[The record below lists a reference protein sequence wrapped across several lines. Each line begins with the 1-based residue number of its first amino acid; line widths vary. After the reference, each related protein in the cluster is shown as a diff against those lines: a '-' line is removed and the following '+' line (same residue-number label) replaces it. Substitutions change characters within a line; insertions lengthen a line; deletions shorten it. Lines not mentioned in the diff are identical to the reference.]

1 MKEKIKEQLKAKLK
15 AAGVNLSNK
24 RMDAIADRLST
35 KITKEE
41 EIDAKLDELNELS
54 PFAEMAKFDDYERA
68 KEAKE
73 KEDKKKKDAEDA
85 AAAAAKDKEE
95 EKPADSAKAKDD
107 EMPAWFKPYAEDLQ
121 SIKKEK
127 TQTTLREKL
136 AQQMKEKNIPMVFA
150 KGRTLEK
157 EEDIEA
163 LVTELEADP
172 EVKALIEPVV
182 TTRRPLNASGA
193 GNGKP
198 TDAEVDGILSKII

>member
-1 MKEKIKEQLKAKLK
+1 MQ
-15 AAGVNLSNK
+15 
-24 RMDAIADRLST
+24 RRQ
-35 KITKEE
+35 
-41 EIDAKLDELNELS
+41 
-54 PFAEMAKFDDYERA
+54 RR
-68 KEAKE
+68 
-73 KEDKKKKDAEDA
+73 
-85 AAAAAKDKEE
+85 KDKEE

-127 TQTTLREKL
+127 TQTTLR
-136 AQQMKEKNIPMVFA
+136 QQLEAKMKEKNIPMVFA

-182 TTRRPLNASGA
+182 TTRRPLSASGG

>member
-85 AAAAAKDKEE
+85 AAAAKDKEE

-121 SIKKEK
+121 SIKKKE
-127 TQTTLREKL
+127 TQTTLR
-136 AQQMKEKNIPMVFA
+136 QQLEAKMKEKNIPMVFA

-182 TTRRPLNASGA
+182 TTRRPLSASGG